1 MLRLIFL
8 SLVVCLVSLA
18 QAQQSH
24 RQSTADYIAQYK
36 DIAILEMQRYGI
48 PASIKLGQGI
58 LESGSG
64 NSELARNA
72 NNHFGIKCKSTWTGK
87 TFHKDDDAKDEC
99 FRKYEK
105 VLDSYEDHSKFLKQN
120 QRYAFLFDLPSTDY
134 KAWAHGLKKAGYAT
148 NPRYAELLIKTI
160 EDHSLHR
167 FDVPAKEDKR
177 PVSEAT
183 GKSRDKMVYQDVTEL
198 ELRDK
203 KTRSISLR
211 NRIKSVIANDGD
223 TPESLAIELNMMTW
237 QIYKYNDLKK
247 GEQFKAGEIVYL
259 QPKRKKAKDA
269 SHKVADGQSIRDV
282 SQLHGVKINRIRK
295 LNQLD
300 DAAEIKAGMVLKLR

>member
-1 MLRLIFL
+1 M
-8 SLVVCLVSLA
+8 VCLVSLA
-18 QAQQSH
+18 QAQQSY

-120 QRYAFLFDLPSTDY
+120 QRYAFLFDLPPSDY
-134 KAWAHGLKKAGYAT
+134 KAWAYGLKKAGYAT
-148 NPRYAELLIKTI
+148 NPKYAELLIKTI
-160 EDHSLHR
+160 EDHSLHL

-177 PVSEAT
+177 PISEAT

-247 GEQFKAGEIVYL
+247 GEQFNAGEIVYL
-259 QPKRKKAKDA
+259 QPKRKKAIDA
-269 SHKVADGQSIRDV
+269 SHKVVDGQSIRDV